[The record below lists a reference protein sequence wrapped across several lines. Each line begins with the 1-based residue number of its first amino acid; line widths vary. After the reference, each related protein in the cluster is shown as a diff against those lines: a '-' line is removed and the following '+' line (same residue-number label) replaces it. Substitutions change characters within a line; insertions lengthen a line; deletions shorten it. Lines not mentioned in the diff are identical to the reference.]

1 MLHIVQAASWSS
13 QMTNTDPLK
22 PCWALMSQT
31 HGATLTATQCLAD
44 VCVCSAV
51 SLPSSG
57 GSSQRPGLRAGGD
70 RQDSSAVSPR
80 RCTPSEQAV
89 LTLCSALLTAESYQ
103 DQSKHRVD
111 VQVASLSFFIW
122 PFSSSVLH
130 WIWRY
135 VRLSFACSVLQT
147 KHIWWHV
154 TSCPSALPHTLGVKW
169 I

>member
-1 MLHIVQAASWSS
+1 
-13 QMTNTDPLK
+13 
-22 PCWALMSQT
+22 MSQT

-111 VQVASLSFFIW
+111 VQVASLSFFI
-122 PFSSSVLH
+122 
-130 WIWRY
+130 
-135 VRLSFACSVLQT
+135 
-147 KHIWWHV
+147 
-154 TSCPSALPHTLGVKW
+154 
-169 I
+169 